1 MNVKRT
7 LLIQLC
13 LVLVLGVFAI
23 AKDAKPKKSKAKKPI
38 ATSTAQPAST
48 QPTAAPVVASD
59 TTTVANAAAPAM
71 PAAPAKPA
79 DNGSSLEKVLTAM
92 DQQAAT
98 FHNAQADFIW
108 DQYTKVVDDH
118 DQQKGTIYF
127 RRQSKNDV
135 EMFADIT
142 QPSKQVLFADGKV
155 RLYEPKVDRIT
166 EYDAGKNK
174 SDFESFLVLGFGG
187 AGHDMAKSFDVK
199 YAGMEQAQG
208 VNTAKLEL
216 TPKSSRVRGMFTNII
231 LWIDP
236 AKGVS
241 VQQQFFDHDGN
252 YRLAK
257 YSNIQLNQK
266 LGDDKFKLKT
276 TSKTSVV
283 RPNS

>member
-1 MNVKRT
+1 MNVKRI
-7 LLIQLC
+7 LLIQFC
-13 LVLVLGVFAI
+13 LLLALGVFAF
-23 AKDAKPKKSKAKKPI
+23 AKDAKPKKSKAKKPV
-38 ATSTAQPAST
+38 ATSATTSPDTPAASAPAAGSTQVAKLAEPAS
-48 QPTAAPVVASD
+48 PP
-59 TTTVANAAAPAM
+59 
-71 PAAPAKPA
+71 APAKPA
-79 DNGSSLEKVLTAM
+79 DTGNSLEKVLTTM
-92 DQQAAT
+92 DQQAAA

-142 QPSKQVLFADGKV
+142 QPPKQVLFSGGKV

-174 SDFESFLVLGFGG
+174 ADFESFLVLGFGG
-187 AGHDMAKSFDVK
+187 AGHDMTKSFDVK

-208 VNTAKLEL
+208 VNAAKLEL

-266 LGDDKFKLKT
+266 LNDDKFKLKT
-276 TSKTSVV
+276 TSKTTVV
-283 RPNS
+283 RPNG